1 MTEREPEH
9 NESTDEEV
17 WLDLVARLEHMD
29 AADPVRPQQTPP
41 SGGAQDTAAPDGAGA
56 DGSGSGEP
64 GKAGPSRD
72 PAAPSPADRTRAIF
86 RNQLPSAAGPRD
98 YIPEDDGDDG
108 GFVPPE
114 PPPLGMGEP
123 LVVLSWLG
131 TLAGPLLLLVF
142 AMFWRDVPLAVILGT
157 VAVFAGSAGYLLFRL
172 PQHRDEDDDGAAV

>member
-1 MTEREPEH
+1 MSEREPEH

-29 AADPVRPQQTPP
+29 ASDPVHPEPGQ
-41 SGGAQDTAAPDGAGA
+41 SAGATDAAAPH
-56 DGSGSGEP
+56 GSGET
-64 GKAGPSRD
+64 GQTTPSRD
-72 PAAPSPADRTRAIF
+72 PAAPTPAERTRAIF
-86 RNQLPSAAGPRD
+86 ENQPLASAGPRD
-98 YIPEDDGDDG
+98 YISKDEDEDDG

-114 PPPLGMGEP
+114 PPPLGTGEP

-142 AMFWRDVPLAVILGT
+142 AMFWRSAPLPVILGT
-157 VAVFAGSAGYLLFRL
+157 IAVFAGSAAYLLFRL

>member
-1 MTEREPEH
+1 MSDREPEH

-29 AADPVRPQQTPP
+29 ASDPVHPEADSP
-41 SGGAQDTAAPDGAGA
+41 SAAPDAAAPRGGGEAGEA
-56 DGSGSGEP
+56 ASSP
-64 GKAGPSRD
+64 D
-72 PAAPSPADRTRAIF
+72 PAVPTPAERTRAIF
-86 RNQLPSAAGPRD
+86 ENPALSSAGPRD
-98 YIPEDDGDDG
+98 YAPEDEDDG

-114 PPPLGMGEP
+114 PPPLGTGEP

-142 AMFWRDVPLAVILGT
+142 AMFWRSAPLAVILGT
-157 VAVFAGSAGYLLFRL
+157 IAVFAGSAAYLLFRL